1 MLGSLLEKEN
11 KNKGQRSGFQAD
23 NVCGESY
30 SSKNNKYHTSGTQCL
45 RQYWGAGRGT
55 GKVWTFMARKDM
67 IPLISDTSQESYPN
81 VPSTTT

>member
-30 SSKNNKYHTSGTQCL
+30 SSKNNNLSIIHLGHSVYNNTGEL
-45 RQYWGAGRGT
+45 AGG
-55 GKVWTFMARKDM
+55 
-67 IPLISDTSQESYPN
+67 
-81 VPSTTT
+81 

>member
-30 SSKNNKYHTSGTQCL
+30 SSKNNNLSIIHLGHSVYNNTGEP
-45 RQYWGAGRGT
+45 AGDRESVDIYGQK
-55 GKVWTFMARKDM
+55 GH
-67 IPLISDTSQESYPN
+67 DT
-81 VPSTTT
+81 THL